1 MLPAHSLIWGYD
13 DPLIHLSQ
21 KYLPLNEPL
30 PFDKFGLLSTVN
42 LLELLQKILLIK
54 YVCREMA
61 PAEML

>member
-42 LLELLQKILLIK
+42 LLELL
-54 YVCREMA
+54 
-61 PAEML
+61 